1 MGFKTRALVVLL
13 KQYNLKRVFDFGLH
27 VVSLS
32 TFNNCETTVEN
43 ECVSATL
50 GNFGLD
56 LIAKP
61 LKTVGCRASEQTLHR
76 TMFC

>member
-1 MGFKTRALVVLL
+1 MGFKTGALVVLL
-13 KQYNLKRVFDFGLH
+13 KQYDLKRVFDFGLH

-32 TFNNCETTVEN
+32 TFSNCETTVEN

-61 LKTVGCRASEQTLHR
+61 LKTVGWRASEQTLHR